1 MLAVTPDATTDLP
14 LAFLTP
20 GTFSLMEHQPADE
33 KIDGCE
39 VLDSGGDKVWDN
51 SLHECAV

>member
-20 GTFSLMEHQPADE
+20 GTFSLMKHQPV
-33 KIDGCE
+33 GCE

-51 SLHECAV
+51 SLHEYTV

>member
-20 GTFSLMEHQPADE
+20 GTDE

-39 VLDSGGDKVWDN
+39 VLDTFW
-51 SLHECAV
+51 